1 MARRLASAR
10 RATNANRPRP
20 PSTFRACTS
29 RHMRADAPEVPPGF
43 EAFAACRRA
52 EELAKNKKAEKVD
65 YIEEFNRV
73 HEVRGLPQ

>member
-29 RHMRADAPEVPPGF
+29 RHMHADAPEVPPGF

-52 EELAKNKKAEKVD
+52 EELAKNEKAEKVD
-65 YIEEFNRV
+65 YIEEFNWVR
-73 HEVRGLPQ
+73 EVRVFPQ

>member
-1 MARRLASAR
+1 MVRRLASAR

-43 EAFAACRRA
+43 EAFAARRRA
-52 EELAKNKKAEKVD
+52 EELAKNEKAEKVD
-65 YIEEFNRV
+65 FIKEFNWVR
-73 HEVRGLPQ
+73 EVRVFPQ